1 MIVWDES
8 GCMDISLT
16 STRWWRWHW
25 RKSPNLIS
33 FLKCSD
39 ILKWV
44 NWIDRVIE
52 AHLLNLVLIS
62 VWSWTPSGS
71 TWANTLT
78 LNKLLYWLSL
88 KKSAIAHKAVIFFF
102 YKGEWNDAFVDQ
114 FFTVGQ
120 RERDEGSIERT
131 CSLLL
136 RRAASWLKSYCRGYS
151 VEADNS
157 WRVSRA
163 SHAEAFDSPSPVTLM
178 YSDCI
183 SSNKWYIE
191 CFI

>member
-16 STRWWRWHW
+16 STRWWHW
-25 RKSPNLIS
+25 KKSPNLIS

-120 RERDEGSIERT
+120 REREMKDQLKELALCCWDVLHHDWKVIAVATVLKLITHEG
-131 CSLLL
+131 
-136 RRAASWLKSYCRGYS
+136 RAGLHMLKHLTHQ
-151 VEADNS
+151 VQ
-157 WRVSRA
+157 WRSCILT
-163 SHAEAFDSPSPVTLM
+163 AFLVI
-178 YSDCI
+178 SDI
-183 SSNKWYIE
+183 
-191 CFI
+191 